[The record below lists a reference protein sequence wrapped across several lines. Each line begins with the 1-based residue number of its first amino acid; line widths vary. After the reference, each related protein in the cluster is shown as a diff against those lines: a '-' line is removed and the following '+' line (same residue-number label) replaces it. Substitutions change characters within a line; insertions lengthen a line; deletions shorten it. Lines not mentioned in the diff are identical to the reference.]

1 MKLIVGLGNPGK
13 LYENTRHNVGF
24 QIIGEFAR
32 RHGAAPPQAKFESET
47 VRLTLGDQQVMLLC
61 PLTYMNL
68 SGRSIRLAAN
78 FYKLPL
84 GELLVICD
92 DFNLPVGKL
101 RFRTRGSSG
110 GQQGLQ
116 NTIEQL
122 GSEEF
127 CRLRIGVG
135 PLPERYS
142 AVDFVLG
149 KFTATQRET
158 VAEVVDRA
166 CKAIDC
172 WCIDGI
178 DQSMNNFN

>member
-13 LYENTRHNVGF
+13 RYENTRHNVGF
-24 QIIGEFAR
+24 QIIREFAC
-32 RHGAAPPQAKFESET
+32 RHGAGPPQEKFEAET
-47 VRLTLGDQQVMLLC
+47 VRLTLGNQQVMLLC

-68 SGRSIRLAAN
+68 SGRSIRQAAN

-84 GELLVICD
+84 EELLVICD

-101 RFRTRGSSG
+101 RLRMRGSSG

-135 PLPERYS
+135 PLPEQCS
-142 AVDFVLG
+142 APDFVLG
-149 KFTATQRET
+149 KFTATQREM
-158 VAEVVDRA
+158 VAEAVDRA

-172 WCIDGI
+172 WCTEGI
-178 DQSMNNFN
+178 EQSMNNFN

>member
-32 RHGAAPPQAKFESET
+32 RHGAAPPRAKFESET
-47 VRLTLGDQQVMLLC
+47 FRLTLGDQQVMLLC

-135 PLPERYS
+135 PLPERCS

-172 WCIDGI
+172 WCTDGI

>member
-24 QIIGEFAR
+24 QIIREFAR
-32 RHGAAPPQAKFESET
+32 RHGAGPPQTKFESET

-110 GQQGLQ
+110 GQHGLQ

-135 PLPERYS
+135 PLPERCS
-142 AVDFVLG
+142 AADFVLG
-149 KFTATQRET
+149 KFTAAQRET

-172 WCIDGI
+172 WCTDGI

>member
-1 MKLIVGLGNPGK
+1 
-13 LYENTRHNVGF
+13 
-24 QIIGEFAR
+24 
-32 RHGAAPPQAKFESET
+32 
-47 VRLTLGDQQVMLLC
+47 
-61 PLTYMNL
+61 MNL

-135 PLPERYS
+135 PLPERCS

-149 KFTATQRET
+149 KFTAAQRET

-172 WCIDGI
+172 WCTDGI